1 MTAILSIHSSVTAG
15 FVGNSVV
22 GPVLLSLGI
31 QPLLVDTV
39 MLSAHPGYGRRA
51 GGAVPDE
58 LLKDVLTGVAD
69 LTDLHRIDA
78 VISGYLG
85 GAGQVAAIAAMI
97 DMWRAGADGPYILDP
112 VLGDAGR
119 LYMPEDLAVAIRT
132 ELLPRA
138 DIITP
143 NNFELAHLS
152 GMPVSCRG
160 SAQAAAD
167 SLLAQHDLDAV
178 VATGIPDPAQGV
190 GDLMVTRAG
199 SSHWS
204 SAIANA
210 GNVAGGG
217 DLLTSLLAG
226 LLAAGTTPEQ
236 AFITASSTTQRIVAA
251 SKSPRDLALLENLG
265 LVATLA
271 GDDGGSAS

>member
-22 GPVLLSLGI
+22 GPALLSLGI